1 MYHQDA
7 VMTRSPT
14 GSLASHPWLPALGAM
29 ALGIAALVGA
39 HASTVAAMAATWAHT
54 TLYQYCW
61 AVVPTL
67 GYLLWHN
74 RRRLAALAPSAS
86 FLGVVA
92 AALAAALWLAADLL
106 DVAEGRQAAV
116 VGSIAAIVLAAV
128 GWRVFGR
135 VLPFLALLAL
145 AIPTGEFLL
154 LPLRRV
160 TVAILE
166 AFAAVSGLPFAKDGF
181 TVHFGANRY
190 VVVDACGGL
199 PFVLIG
205 LFLGLTFALLLY
217 RNPAR
222 IAALAL
228 AGVVAGIVANGIRVV
243 VIVTVDLIRG
253 TQLDLVGHGYLQ
265 WGSLVATMILMMALF
280 ALLRPEK
287 TPAPAIETPNLRR
300 RRSTGPRARVA
311 ASALIATALAASAPY
326 LVEDGA
332 WSARAAVG
340 AVVPAE
346 LAGWRRQDR
355 DTDWSPAAR
364 RATSATLASYRG
376 PLGVIDVYVATAAA
390 RRDKVTGGGVDL
402 IGGDAWMPATRRT
415 LEACAG
421 DDCLTFRH
429 IKVLRRKGEQVRHIY
444 ATHVLGPDV
453 VASTAALRLGRAWA
467 LVQGTPVTARLL
479 VIASEGRQGLPP
491 GEVAALM
498 RALADS

>member
-1 MYHQDA
+1 M
-7 VMTRSPT
+7 
-14 GSLASHPWLPALGAM
+14 
-29 ALGIAALVGA
+29 
-39 HASTVAAMAATWAHT
+39 
-54 TLYQYCW
+54 
-61 AVVPTL
+61 
-67 GYLLWHN
+67 
-74 RRRLAALAPSAS
+74 AALAPSAS

-402 IGGDAWMPATRRT
+402 IGGDAWMPALRDPRAWPRRGGVRGRAT
-415 LEACAG
+415 ARPRLGAGSGDAG
-421 DDCLTFRH
+421 DSAPAGHRERRAPRLAAGRGRGPDAGPGRQ
-429 IKVLRRKGEQVRHIY
+429 LRRRASGRIVRSDIGGSMSFHR
-444 ATHVLGPDV
+444 LFN
-453 VASTAALRLGRAWA
+453 VADPVGVFLFRAVRLLLREGDLMPSRERPASPGSTAPYPRHRGVPSASQ
-467 LVQGTPVTARLL
+467 VLL
-479 VIASEGRQGLPP
+479 WQPW
-491 GEVAALM
+491 
-498 RALADS
+498 